1 MDKKKNK
8 KKRAEFD
15 LRKHTILLTVAGSR
29 AYGMHTDDSDVDLKG
44 VCIPPRKCR
53 DGFLHRFEQ
62 SDNKKDMMLFSD
74 LLSSVEKQ
82 KGEEGEVEGTIY
94 DIRKFFALAAQNNPN
109 IMDALFCRPEEVRFS
124 GIPGAILRTHAESF
138 LSRKSRWTFGGYARS
153 QLKRIETHRRW
164 LLEPPFGKPLRSD
177 YNLPER
183 TLIPANQ
190 LAAAQDAI
198 KKKIDSWEVDYGS
211 LDESEKIY
219 IQDQLAESWAEM
231 KVGSDEKFAA
241 AARMIGYDENFIE
254 LLDRERRYRG
264 ALTNFNQYLTWKDER
279 NAERAALEAKFG
291 YDTKHGS
298 HLVRLLRMCREI
310 LTDGVV
316 NVYRPDADELL
327 SIRRGEWTYEDILAF
342 VEDEETKINEAYKTS
357 QLPDVPDK
365 EELDK
370 LCCRLVKYTV
380 FVEPTYE

>member
-1 MDKKKNK
+1 MDKKKNQ

-15 LRKHTILLTVAGSR
+15 LRRRTILLTVAGSR

-44 VCIPPRKCR
+44 VCIPPRKYR
-53 DGFLHRFEQ
+53 DGFLNRFEQ
-62 SDNKKDMMLFSD
+62 AENQKDMLLFSD
-74 LLSSVEKQ
+74 LFSKVEQ
-82 KGEEGEVEGTIY
+82 RKGEEGEVEGTIY
-94 DIRKFFALAAQNNPN
+94 DIRKFFALATQNNPN
-109 IMDALFCRPEEVRFS
+109 ILDAVFCRPEEVRFCDRA
-124 GIPGAILRTHAESF
+124 GAIIRTYAESF
-138 LSRKSRWTFGGYARS
+138 LSRKCRWTFGGYARS
-153 QLKRIETHRRW
+153 QLKRINTHRRW
-164 LLEPPFGKPLRSD
+164 LLNPPDHKPTRAEF
-177 YNLPER
+177 NLPER
-183 TLIPANQ
+183 TLIPTNQ

-198 KKKIDSWEVDYGS
+198 KKKIDSWEVDYGT

-219 IQDQLAESWAEM
+219 IQDQLAQSWAEM

-254 LLDRERRYRG
+254 LLDRERKYRS
-264 ALTNFNQYLTWKDER
+264 AITEFNQYLTWKDER

-291 YDTKHGS
+291 FDTKHGS

-327 SIRRGEWTYEDILAF
+327 AIRRGEWTYDDIMAF
-342 VEDEETKINEAYKTS
+342 VEDEESKIDEAYQHS
-357 QLPDVPDK
+357 VLPNVPNK

-370 LCCRLVKYTV
+370 LCCRLIKTTV
-380 FVEPTYE
+380 FLDVK